1 MNFSALPS
9 GASVFLDAST
19 GNCRILRANSSASWR
34 CRSDRRFWASLNK
47 GDRATSRRSASV
59 VATWL
64 NKPFGWND
72 WDKDGD

>member
-1 MNFSALPS
+1 
-9 GASVFLDAST
+9 
-19 GNCRILRANSSASWR
+19 
-34 CRSDRRFWASLNK
+34 LNK